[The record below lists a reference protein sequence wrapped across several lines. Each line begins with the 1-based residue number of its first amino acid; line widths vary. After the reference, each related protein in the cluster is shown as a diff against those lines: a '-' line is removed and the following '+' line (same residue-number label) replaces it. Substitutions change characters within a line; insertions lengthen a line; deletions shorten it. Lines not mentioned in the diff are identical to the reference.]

1 MVKRGLRTAI
11 ESMEISLGLTEKT
24 TSEPYG
30 YLKEV
35 LYTKE
40 KLLQRSEGGSMT
52 DMFKTQ
58 QANQQHEGQ
67 EKEDTVAKR
76 EMKSLSHCAVTVRT
90 VVFKKF
96 ITKERERG
104 REKQDGEREKD
115 RMNS

>member
-11 ESMEISLGLTEKT
+11 ESVEISLGLTEKA

-30 YLKEV
+30 HLKEV

-67 EKEDTVAKR
+67 EKGGHGGKEGN
-76 EMKSLSHCAVTVRT
+76 EESVTLCSYC
-90 VVFKKF
+90 
-96 ITKERERG
+96 
-104 REKQDGEREKD
+104 KD
-115 RMNS
+115 CGF